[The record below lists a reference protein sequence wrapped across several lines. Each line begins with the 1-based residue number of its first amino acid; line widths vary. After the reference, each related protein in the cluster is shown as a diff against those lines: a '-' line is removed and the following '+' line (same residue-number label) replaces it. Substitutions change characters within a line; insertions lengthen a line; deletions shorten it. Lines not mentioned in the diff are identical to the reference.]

1 MHAMGKNVIP
11 AIAVFLL
18 ILSSCKKDTLSNT
31 DKIKG
36 LWRMEASFW
45 DKDSNGLDSGDEV
58 YYVKPSDT
66 IMWNFLPSGVIEY
79 YINGSIHHSGLWFAT
94 LNRDNKN
101 SSLLLDNDLEYNE
114 YTYKIQE
121 INSEKFMFYSKI
133 QKVRFSNIYN
143 EWWGFVL
150 IR

>member
-1 MHAMGKNVIP
+1 
-11 AIAVFLL
+11 
-18 ILSSCKKDTLSNT
+18 
-31 DKIKG
+31 
-36 LWRMEASFW
+36 MEASFW

-114 YTYKIQE
+114 YTYKYR
-121 INSEKFMFYSKI
+121 K
-133 QKVRFSNIYN
+133 
-143 EWWGFVL
+143 
-150 IR
+150 